1 MVSELDT
8 SALNPTKVQ
17 ENVGLLS
24 TNISVGDI
32 AQESSVAAETSS
44 TSTHHKKSQ
53 RYISACFVE
62 WDLNSNMIGRASYPA
77 KSLAETSLSHAET
90 SLQKDFGSEMTAFRK
105 SSLPEQQQHASL
117 RQDLDDWNVEDL

>member
-1 MVSELDT
+1 MMSELDT

-17 ENVGLLS
+17 GNVGLLS

-62 WDLNSNMIGRASYPA
+62 WDLNSNMIGRANYPA
-77 KSLAETSLSHAET
+77 KSLAET